1 MIQRP
6 APRSR
11 PRTIPSIFS
20 NLPDQLQFQ
29 VRNATLNDPMFRA
42 VRILV
47 LSLAV
52 SAGVIASEASVASF
66 RKTVGASITFA
77 PDGTPPVRDSAGRL
91 IVVNWNVHV
100 GNGNVADLIDAISKK
115 ETASGRGR
123 PEFVFLLE
131 EAVRQDPNIPAS
143 TGIKVPKRI
152 GRPEQSKDVAAL
164 ARQLGWWLYY
174 APSMRNGDGL
184 DLRAEDRGNAIL
196 SSLPLQSVE
205 AVELPFV
212 VQRRVA
218 LIATVADANQ
228 QPKLRVAVTH
238 FDTRAPLLRGWIFG
252 GPSARNTQAKG
263 LVSAFGKFQGDRL
276 PLVVGGDFNTFMG
289 SKGVIDTMSQ
299 VAPHTNCGSQATHA
313 LGTLDHIFADVP
325 AAWSQECRRG
335 DTTFGSDHYPLILSL
350 NVF

>member
-1 MIQRP
+1 
-6 APRSR
+6 
-11 PRTIPSIFS
+11 
-20 NLPDQLQFQ
+20 
-29 VRNATLNDPMFRA
+29 MFRA

-47 LSLAV
+47 LLLTV
-52 SAGVIASEASVASF
+52 SAGLGASEASVASF
-66 RKTVGASITFA
+66 RSTVGPAITFA
-77 PDGTPPVRDSAGRL
+77 PDGATPIRDSAGRL

-100 GNGNVADLIDAISKK
+100 GNGDVAGLIDAISKR

-123 PEFVFLLE
+123 PEFVLLLE

-143 TGIKVPKRI
+143 TGFKVPKRI
-152 GRPEQSKDVAAL
+152 ARPEQNKDVAAL
-164 ARQLGWWLYY
+164 ARQLGWWMYY
-174 APSMRNGDGL
+174 APSMRNGDGR

-263 LVSAFGKFQGDRL
+263 LASALGKFRDDRL
-276 PLVVGGDFNTFMG
+276 PLVVGGDLNTYMG
-289 SKGVIDTMSQ
+289 SRGVLDTMSQ
-299 VAPHTNCGSQATHA
+299 IAPRTNCGSQATHA
-313 LGTLDHIFADVP
+313 SGMTLDHIFAEVP